1 MFFEISERLCKRY
14 PSLDPFRI
22 RRERFGEV
30 MRLISR
36 ISASVPEAEKQTTVW
51 YDEKGDKHIRR
62 PALKDD
68 WY

>member
-62 PALKDD
+62 PAQKDD